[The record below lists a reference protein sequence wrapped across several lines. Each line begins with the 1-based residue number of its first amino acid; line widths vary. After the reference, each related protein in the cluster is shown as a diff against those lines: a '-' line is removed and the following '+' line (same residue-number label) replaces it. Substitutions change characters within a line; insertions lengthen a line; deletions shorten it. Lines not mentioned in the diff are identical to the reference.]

1 MRWTGWLASPARPT
15 DCHECR
21 ELAEENG
28 GAPDCQACG
37 KPREQSRQNAEAWQA
52 WLSLDGYGR
61 NHDGMNGFLLP
72 LRTEAVEVECARHAD
87 PEGVRWRVLDIERAM
102 LAARREQ
109 ATSKAK

>member
-1 MRWTGWLASPARPT
+1 
-15 DCHECR
+15 
-21 ELAEENG
+21 
-28 GAPDCQACG
+28 
-37 KPREQSRQNAEAWQA
+37 
-52 WLSLDGYGR
+52 
-61 NHDGMNGFLLP
+61 MNGFPLP